1 MGVLM
6 VLSSCRAP
14 PLKPAVIGIG
24 LEGAQTLLKTVRTKL
39 HVVQTLLQAV
49 GTKV

>member
-1 MGVLM
+1 M
-6 VLSSCRAP
+6 VLSSRGVFRLRLRA
-14 PLKPAVIGIG
+14 VWIGF
-24 LEGAQTLLKTVRTKL
+24 EATQTLLKAVRTEL